1 MEGSQATQGT
11 LTQATQPSDPG
22 PLQSPKDSAELVV
35 KLLKKLLLCFSGG
48 NGEAQRAADMI
59 KASGIT
65 LGHTW
70 NQHL

>member
-35 KLLKKLLLCFSGG
+35 KLLKKLFVCFSGG
-48 NGEAQRAADMI
+48 MGQ
-59 KASGIT
+59 SS
-65 LGHTW
+65 
-70 NQHL
+70 